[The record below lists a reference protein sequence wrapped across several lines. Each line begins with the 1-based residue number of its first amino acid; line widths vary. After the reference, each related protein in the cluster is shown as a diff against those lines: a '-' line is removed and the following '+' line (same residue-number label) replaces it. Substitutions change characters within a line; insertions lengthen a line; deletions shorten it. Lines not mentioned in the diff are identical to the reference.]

1 MTFLLNANRFLPL
14 LGIVVILVLAWA
26 FSTNR
31 RAISWTFVL
40 KALLMQCAMG
50 IMILK
55 TSLGVSIFSWLAQAI
70 VKLYGFADVGSQF
83 LFGNLIRADGPWG
96 FVFAVKVLPVIIFFS
111 ALTSLLF
118 HLNIIQKMVNGIGF
132 LIQPLLGTSGPE
144 TLCAVANSFLGQTE
158 SPLLIRNYLPR
169 MNDSEMFVVMVS
181 GMATISGSILAVYAS
196 MGVNAVHM
204 LAASV
209 MSIPGALLLA
219 KMIIP
224 DTNRKEEVK
233 NAEAEQVSGTDN
245 IFDAIAHG
253 TSNGMMLAL
262 NIGAMLIAFLALLS
276 CANAVLALIGSLLNA
291 VLPYAWQLPELSF
304 QSIMAYLFAPFG
316 YLFGFNSQ
324 EAMATGSLL
333 GTKIALNELFA
344 YDALVHMN
352 LSDRTKDILTYA
364 LCGFSNFSC
373 IGIQIGALGML
384 NPAKRNFITRLGV
397 TAVFSA
403 ALSNLLTA
411 YIAALIL

>member
-1 MTFLLNANRFLPL
+1 MTFLVNASYALPL
-14 LGIVVILVLAWA
+14 LGIGITIALAWLL
-26 FSTNR
+26 SHNR
-31 RAISWTFVL
+31 QAISWSFVC
-40 KALLMQCAMG
+40 KALLMQVVFG
-50 IMILK
+50 IAILK
-55 TSLGVSIFSWLAQAI
+55 TSLGIALFSWLAHGI
-70 VKLYGFADVGSQF
+70 VKLYSFADVGSAF
-83 LFGNLIRADGPWG
+83 LFGNLIQNGPWG

-118 HLNIIQKMVNGIGF
+118 HLNIIQKIVQAVGYV
-132 LIQPLLGTSGPE
+132 IQPLLGTSGPE

-169 MNDSEMFVVMVS
+169 MNDSELFVVMVS
-181 GMATISGSILAVYAS
+181 GMATISGSILAVYAA
-196 MGVNAVHM
+196 MGVSAVHM

-209 MSIPGALLLA
+209 MSIPGALLFA
-219 KMIIP
+219 KIIIP
-224 DTNRKEEVK
+224 DNKQAQEIK
-233 NAEAEQVSGTDN
+233 DAHAEQVCAADN

-253 TSNGMMLAL
+253 TSNGLMLAL
-262 NIGAMLIAFLALLS
+262 NIGAMLISFLALLS
-276 CANAVLALIGSLLNA
+276 CANALLAVGGSLINHS
-291 VLPYAWQLPELSF
+291 LPHTWQLPNLSF

-316 YLFGFNSQ
+316 YLFGFTSQ
-324 EAMATGSLL
+324 ESMATGSLL

-352 LSDRTKDILTYA
+352 LSERTKDILTYA

-373 IGIQIGALGML
+373 IGIQIGALGVL
-384 NPAKRNFITRLGV
+384 HPAKRTFITRLGV
-397 TAVFSA
+397 KAVFAA